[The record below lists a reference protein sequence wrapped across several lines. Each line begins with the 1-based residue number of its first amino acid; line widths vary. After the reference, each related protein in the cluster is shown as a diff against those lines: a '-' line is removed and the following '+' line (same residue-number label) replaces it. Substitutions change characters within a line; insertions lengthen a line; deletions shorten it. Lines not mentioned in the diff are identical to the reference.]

1 MAETVAQTYQ
11 RITGKP
17 WSQARADG
25 LTDGSASANLALQK
39 KLNEGY
45 NPYAQQDT
53 PAQAAPQQAASPVDQ
68 YQKLVSDWYAQKPVT
83 PGTFNYSP
91 EQEAADK
98 ASVQQEYRP
107 FYQEQATNSGNDF
120 QKTLQQVREGFSRR
134 GLWGAAA
141 ATAQTTDPSTG
152 LTTTN
157 IGTNAPAGGPV
168 SGLRQQGE
176 QQLSTNQA
184 QNNTAFGRA
193 YTQAVATGAQGR
205 QAEASDVYNKTV
217 TQPYQQQYQDWMTR
231 LQGYQAAA
239 K

>member
-1 MAETVAQTYQ
+1 MAETVAQTWQ

-17 WSQARADG
+17 WSEAAKAG
-25 LTDGSASANLALQK
+25 LTDGSAAANLALQK
-39 KLNEGY
+39 KLNGGF
-45 NPYAQQDT
+45 NPYAQPAT
-53 PAQAAPQQAASPVDQ
+53 PAQAAPAPAASPLDA

-83 PGTFNYSP
+83 PATFNYSP

-98 ASVQQEYRP
+98 ASVSQEYRP
-107 FYQEQATNSGNDF
+107 FYQEQADQSGTQF
-120 QKTLQQVREGFSRR
+120 QQTLNQVREGFSRR

-141 ATAQTTDPSTG
+141 GTATTTDPNTG

-157 IGTNAPAGGPV
+157 IGNNAPSGGPV

-205 QAEASDVYNKTV
+205 QSEAADVYNKTV
-217 TQPYQQQYQDWMTR
+217 TQPYQQQYQDWLTR